1 MVDKTL
7 YKFLY
12 KVLEKLLFFNNKNI
26 HISLI
31 KQKNEFQNK
40 GNILNTYRNLKD

>member
-1 MVDKTL
+1 MVAKTL
-7 YKFLY
+7 NKFLY

-31 KQKNEFQNK
+31 IKQKNEFQNK
-40 GNILNTYRNLKD
+40 GNIY